1 MDELLDCKLIWEKA
15 QPEIKEGMTEM
26 SYSLWISGLEPVCI
40 LSDMLILQSMNEVTL
55 DTLKSLYSDQIAD
68 ALSHASGV
76 NLRPMFICG
85 DERPKYEKLMAEKKR
100 RSESLLDPRFTF
112 DTFVIGGSNNIAYAA
127 AKAVAAQPAKAF
139 NPLYIYGDVGLG
151 KTHLM
156 HAIGNKIKEDN
167 PSARITY
174 VTSETFTNELI
185 QSIQDN
191 TNAQFRNKYRNVDV
205 LMIDDVQFIAG
216 KNTTQE
222 EFFNTFNTLHTSGRQ
237 IVISSDKPPK
247 EIPALEER
255 LIHDG
260 KSDEAATVRA
270 VADMADVFFLRQ
282 KETKGLGHAVWR
294 AKSFVG
300 NEPFAVLLGDDIMLS
315 EKPVLKQLVEAAEAN
330 SCSAVA
336 VREVPDELITKYSSV
351 KLIEQLSERVYKIG
365 DMNEKPTLEEKF
377 SNFAIL
383 GRYVLTPAIFDI
395 LEHTAPGRN
404 NEIQLT
410 DGMKELCLH
419 EPMCAVDFEGRR
431 YDTGNLKGYLEAIID
446 FALKNDEAGE
456 WLRQFIIDKAELL
469 K

>member
-191 TNAQFRNKYRNVDV
+191 TNAPVPQQVPQCGRAHDRRCAVHRRQEHHPGGV
-205 LMIDDVQFIAG
+205 LQHL
-216 KNTTQE
+216 QYPS
-222 EFFNTFNTLHTSGRQ
+222 HQRQ
-237 IVISSDKPPK
+237 
-247 EIPALEER
+247 
-255 LIHDG
+255 
-260 KSDEAATVRA
+260 
-270 VADMADVFFLRQ
+270 ADS
-282 KETKGLGHAVWR
+282 H
-294 AKSFVG
+294 
-300 NEPFAVLLGDDIMLS
+300 
-315 EKPVLKQLVEAAEAN
+315 
-330 SCSAVA
+330 
-336 VREVPDELITKYSSV
+336 
-351 KLIEQLSERVYKIG
+351 
-365 DMNEKPTLEEKF
+365 
-377 SNFAIL
+377 IL
-383 GRYVLTPAIFDI
+383 G
-395 LEHTAPGRN
+395 
-404 NEIQLT
+404 
-410 DGMKELCLH
+410 
-419 EPMCAVDFEGRR
+419 
-431 YDTGNLKGYLEAIID
+431 
-446 FALKNDEAGE
+446 
-456 WLRQFIIDKAELL
+456 
-469 K
+469 